1 MEKWLDPKTIALWII
16 IVLAVISLLAVSFI
30 RLVRINFRRMVE
42 QRLKESR
49 MQLEHQKQLL
59 ETSVVAQEQERTRIA
74 ADLHDSLIGKLTVLR
89 LKNQTQ
95 CDIQDIDNLLGE
107 SIAEARRISH
117 DLSPPMLDHATIYEL
132 LKNTIAPWK
141 EQFKVHFHKSIN
153 HETEVPVD
161 LKIQIIRIVQEI
173 IINTHKHAEATDI
186 FINLRVSKKHLAVSV
201 RDNGKG
207 FDINK
212 GKKGIGLKNIEL
224 RMLYLKGK
232 YKIKSG
238 NKGTTTIIA
247 LNLTNFI
254 SNE

>member
-1 MEKWLDPKTIALWII
+1 
-16 IVLAVISLLAVSFI
+16 
-30 RLVRINFRRMVE
+30 
-42 QRLKESR
+42 
-49 MQLEHQKQLL
+49 
-59 ETSVVAQEQERTRIA
+59 
-74 ADLHDSLIGKLTVLR
+74 
-89 LKNQTQ
+89 
-95 CDIQDIDNLLGE
+95 LGE

-117 DLSPPMLDHATIYEL
+117 DLSPPMLDHATLYEL

-153 HETEVPVD
+153 QETEVHVD

-186 FINLRVSKKHLAVSV
+186 FINLRVSKKHLAVLV

-207 FDINK
+207 FDINE